1 MPNKFYTSRSV
12 KNMNRLLKSSIG
24 LSLFSFSLMGC
35 QNPEAQPKPVSP
47 LTEQQ
52 VMADAWYQTAGEVKA
67 LYHQGY
73 NIGKTKLDM
82 ALAKGTEKKTAIVLD
97 LDETVVDN
105 SPYQAMTVKTGKG
118 YPYKWEEWIQ
128 QANAEALPGA
138 VSFLQYANEKGV
150 AIYYISNRKQ
160 NQLDATLQNLQKL
173 NIPQANKEHVLLQ
186 GKEKKGKEERK
197 KKVATEHDIVLFFGD
212 NLSDFTGFDEKS
224 VLDRNQAVEE
234 MHEAFGEKCIV
245 FPNPMY
251 GDWEVALYQYDFK
264 KSDAEKEKL
273 RKEALRVFENTK

>member
-1 MPNKFYTSRSV
+1 MKPILKTSIAL
-12 KNMNRLLKSSIG
+12 M
-24 LSLFSFSLMGC
+24 LFSLSLMGC
-35 QNPEAQPKPVSP
+35 QSPQEKPKQTSS

-73 NIGKTKLDM
+73 NIGKMKLDA
-82 ALAKGTEKKTAIVLD
+82 ALTKGTEKKPAIVLD

-105 SPYQAMTVKTGKG
+105 SPYQAMTVQEKKG
-118 YPYKWEEWIQ
+118 FPYKWAEWIQ
-128 QANAEALPGA
+128 QAKAEALPGA

-173 NIPQANKEHVLLQ
+173 NIPQADKEHVLLQ
-186 GKEKKGKEERK
+186 GPGEKGKEERR
-197 KKVATEHDIVLFFGD
+197 KKVATENDIVLFFGD

-224 VLDRNQAVEE
+224 VQDRNQAVKE
-234 MHEAFGEKCIV
+234 MHEAFGEKFIV

-251 GDWEVALYQYDFK
+251 GDWESALYQYDFK
-264 KSDAEKEKL
+264 KSDAEKDKL
-273 RKEALRVFENTK
+273 RKDALRVFEDVK